1 MEHELRFAMHTASLE
16 ADEYPSEESAF
27 VSRVS
32 DLESAMEAKV
42 GESRAGEVREKAAK
56 AEQKR
61 KASVAGPSS
70 AKKVKGGRT

>member
-1 MEHELRFAMHTASLE
+1 
-16 ADEYPSEESAF
+16 